1 MKVLIS
7 APYFIPII
15 KRFQSEFDRRNIEVI
30 IPQVNERLE
39 ESDLLKLMPD
49 IDGII
54 CGDDRFTPK
63 AIEISK
69 KLKVISKWG
78 TGIDSINKEACQKR
92 GIKICNTPN
101 AFSIPVADT
110 VLGYALNFCRN
121 ISRMDTEMKN
131 GIWDKIPGFALSEA
145 TFGIIGVGNIG
156 SAVAK
161 RVHSFGAKILG
172 CDLKEISKDLINETK
187 IKQVPLEALLK
198 ECDII
203 SLNTD
208 LNPSSEH
215 LINKKTLE
223 LMKPSAYLINTSR
236 GPVVNETDLIDA
248 LKNKKLAGAGLDVF
262 EHEPLPKNSELLK
275 MKNVFIAPHNSNS
288 SPRAWENVHLN
299 TLNNLFRELG
309 VL

>member
-1 MKVLIS
+1 
-7 APYFIPII
+7 
-15 KRFQSEFDRRNIEVI
+15 
-30 IPQVNERLE
+30 
-39 ESDLLKLMPD
+39 
-49 IDGII
+49 
-54 CGDDRFTPK
+54 
-63 AIEISK
+63 
-69 KLKVISKWG
+69 
-78 TGIDSINKEACQKR
+78 
-92 GIKICNTPN
+92 
-101 AFSIPVADT
+101 
-110 VLGYALNFCRN
+110 
-121 ISRMDTEMKN
+121 MDTEMKN